1 MIGNS
6 NDETNFPHNLLLTD
20 RHVSQ
25 LCKTFASN
33 SSDNMKLS
41 KTQLSKIVQS
51 REFLGC
57 PLRPLIK
64 VGLPLMKNILKPL
77 DKIVSIPL
85 GLTAAALA

>member
-41 KTQLSKIVQS
+41 KT
-51 REFLGC
+51 
-57 PLRPLIK
+57 
-64 VGLPLMKNILKPL
+64 
-77 DKIVSIPL
+77 
-85 GLTAAALA
+85 